1 MPGSVRIGRLA
12 GIPIGV
18 QPLWLLIVALI
29 TWSLGAVY
37 YPDRVDGIAPVAAY
51 ALGLASALL
60 LFASILLHELGHSLV
75 ARRHGVEIEE
85 VDLWLLGGVARMSG
99 YPKAAG
105 DELRFAA
112 AGPAVTLVIGLA
124 FGLVALALPSSAP
137 AALRALVDY
146 QLFVNAAI
154 LVFNLIPAFPLDGG
168 RIARALLWMR
178 SGDITAATHVA
189 AALGRGIGYAMVA
202 LGLVATVLGVVS
214 GIWFAIVGV
223 FVAGAAKV
231 EERGL
236 LIRTAFTGREAGRLM
251 TYPAVSIPAATTVR
265 EALRDYFAVRG
276 YRAFP
281 VLDGERLL
289 GLLDADT
296 ARRVPAVERDA
307 LTAGELVSYQP
318 ELVVDEHQ
326 DVAEL
331 LERPAF
337 ERLGR
342 ALVLTSAGGIGIVSI
357 TDVQRVLRAL
367 ELGGLGHR
375 DSPAPR
381 SRAHDG
387 WQRTRSRSGF
397 RQAKHPDG
405 RHLR

>member
-1 MPGSVRIGRLA
+1 MSRSVRIGRLA

-18 QPLWLLIVALI
+18 QPLWLLIVGLI
-29 TWSLGAVY
+29 TWSLGAAY
-37 YPDRVDGIAPVAAY
+37 YPDRVDGIAPLAAY
-51 ALGLASALL
+51 SLGLASALL

-99 YPKAAG
+99 YPKAAV

-112 AGPAVTLVIGLA
+112 AGPAVTLGIAAV
-124 FGLVALALPSSAP
+124 FALIAAALPASTP

-178 SGDITAATHVA
+178 SGDIASATHTA
-189 AALGRGIGYAMVA
+189 AALGRGLGYAMVG
-202 LGLVATVLGVVS
+202 LGLAATVAGVLS
-214 GIWFAIVGV
+214 GLWFAVVGV

-236 LIRTAFTGREAGRLM
+236 LVRTAFSGREAGRLM
-251 TYPAVSIPAATTVR
+251 SFPALTIPARTSVADAV
-265 EALRDYFAVRG
+265 RDYFGARG

-289 GLLDADT
+289 GLVDLAMVEK
-296 ARRVPAVERDA
+296 VPAGARERV
-307 LTAGELVSYQP
+307 TVGEVASYQP
-318 ELVVDEHQ
+318 GLVVDEHQ

-331 LERPAF
+331 LQRPAF
-337 ERLGR
+337 ERVGR
-342 ALVLTSAGGIGIVSI
+342 AVVVTRDGGLGIVSI

-367 ELGGLGHR
+367 ELGGF
-375 DSPAPR
+375 PR
-381 SRAHDG
+381 SGARPA
-387 WQRTRSRSGF
+387 
-397 RQAKHPDG
+397 
-405 RHLR
+405 

>member
-1 MPGSVRIGRLA
+1 MVALLCFQSVA
-12 GIPIGV
+12 
-18 QPLWLLIVALI
+18 WLLFGKRAAILSTIAFACHPFVLRAI
-29 TWSLGAVY
+29 GWSY
-37 YPDRVDGIAPVAAY
+37 VDG
-51 ALGLASALL
+51 
-60 LFASILLHELGHSLV
+60 
-75 ARRHGVEIEE
+75 
-85 VDLWLLGGVARMSG
+85 
-99 YPKAAG
+99 
-105 DELRFAA
+105 
-112 AGPAVTLVIGLA
+112 
-124 FGLVALALPSSAP
+124 FGITYFLVALLGVTCAARGECRNPR
-137 AALRALVDY
+137 AAL
-146 QLFVNAAI
+146 
-154 LVFNLIPAFPLDGG
+154 
-168 RIARALLWMR
+168 
-178 SGDITAATHVA
+178 
-189 AALGRGIGYAMVA
+189 
-202 LGLVATVLGVVS
+202 
-214 GIWFAIVGV
+214 

>member
-1 MPGSVRIGRLA
+1 MSRSVRIGRLA

-37 YPDRVDGIAPVAAY
+37 YPDRVSGIAPLAAY
-51 ALGLASALL
+51 SLGLASALL

-99 YPKAAG
+99 YPKAAA

-112 AGPAVTLVIGLA
+112 AGPAVTLAIAVL
-124 FGLVALALPSSAP
+124 FGLIAAALPSSTP

-178 SGDITAATHVA
+178 SGDIAKATHA
-189 AALGRGIGYAMVA
+189 AAGLGRVIGWGMVG
-202 LGLVATVLGVVS
+202 LGLVATALGVLS
-214 GIWFAIVGV
+214 GLWLALVGV

-231 EERGL
+231 EENGL
-236 LIRTAFTGREAGRLM
+236 LVRTAFSGREAGKLM
-251 TYPAVSIPAATTVR
+251 SFPALTIPAATTVE
-265 EALRDYFAVRG
+265 EAVRDYFAPRG
-276 YRAFP
+276 YTAFP
-281 VLDGERLL
+281 VLDGERLV
-289 GLLDADT
+289 GLVDVA
-296 ARRVPAVERDA
+296 AIERVPAGERGA
-307 LTAGELVSYQP
+307 VTVGEVAAYAP
-318 ELVVDEHQ
+318 GLVVDEHQ

-337 ERLGR
+337 ERVGR
-342 ALVLTSAGGIGIVSI
+342 AVVVTREGGFGILSI
-357 TDVQRVLRAL
+357 TDVRRVLRAL
-367 ELGGLGHR
+367 ELGGFPGAA
-375 DSPAPR
+375 SNAPSGL
-381 SRAHDG
+381 SR
-387 WQRTRSRSGF
+387 T
-397 RQAKHPDG
+397 
-405 RHLR
+405 